1 MTRLGDLERAVMDV
15 LWDAVPGTSD
25 GVTVREVAEALDGRE
40 LAYTTVMTVLDRLA
54 GKGMVQ
60 REREGRAWRY
70 RAAASREAHIARLML
85 DALDLG
91 GSRDAAL
98 VRFARSVTG
107 TEAEVLRAALG
118 AEAGLTGRTGRPRR
132 RCDRLRTG
140 GQDAADRPARG
151 RADRP
156 GRGPPRRPGQGRR
169 RGDGPVGRPP
179 WRTPCTSP
187 GRSWPAG

>member
-15 LWDAVPGTSD
+15 LWDSVPATSD
-25 GVTVREVAEALDGRE
+25 GVTVREVADALDGRE

-70 RAAASREAHIARLML
+70 RPAATREAHIAQLML

-98 VRFARSVTG
+98 VRFARSG
-107 TEAEVLRAALG
+107 SGASASSEASSARTMPSMTARPFSVLASI
-118 AEAGLTGRTGRPRR
+118 
-132 RCDRLRTG
+132 
-140 GQDAADRPARG
+140 RPASIQR
-151 RADRP
+151 RTVSSLT
-156 GRGPPRRPGQGRR
+156 PR
-169 RGDGPVGRPP
+169 
-179 WRTPCTSP
+179 SP
-187 GRSWPAG
+187 AASAIR

>member
-15 LWDAVPGTSD
+15 LWDSVPGTSD
-25 GVTVREVAEALDGRE
+25 GVTVREVADALDGRE

-70 RAAASREAHIARLML
+70 RPAASREAHIAQLML

-118 AEAGLTGRTGRPRR
+118 AEAGHTGPADGGAGLTDRIGDPRAGRPAPADEAT
-132 RCDRLRTG
+132 DR
-140 GQDAADRPARG
+140 
-151 RADRP
+151 
-156 GRGPPRRPGQGRR
+156 
-169 RGDGPVGRPP
+169 
-179 WRTPCTSP
+179 
-187 GRSWPAG
+187 

>member
-15 LWDAVPGTSD
+15 LWDVVPGTSD
-25 GVTVREVAEALDGRE
+25 GVTVREVADALDGRE

-70 RAAASREAHIARLML
+70 RPAASREAHIAQLML

-118 AEAGLTGRTGRPRR
+118 SEAGLTGPDSTGGDAGGADALT
-132 RCDRLRTG
+132 DRLDGPAGR
-140 GQDAADRPARG
+140 RPAGEAAER
-151 RADRP
+151 
-156 GRGPPRRPGQGRR
+156 
-169 RGDGPVGRPP
+169 
-179 WRTPCTSP
+179 
-187 GRSWPAG
+187 

>member
-15 LWDAVPGTSD
+15 LWDSVPATSD
-25 GVTVREVAEALDGRE
+25 GVTVREVADALDGRE

-60 REREGRAWRY
+60 RRREGRAWRY
-70 RAAASREAHIARLML
+70 RAAASREAHIAQLML

-107 TEAEVLRAALG
+107 TEADVLRAALG
-118 AEAGLTGRTGRPRR
+118 AQAGLTDRIDDPRAGRSR
-132 RCDRLRTG
+132 
-140 GQDAADRPARG
+140 AADEAT
-151 RADRP
+151 DR
-156 GRGPPRRPGQGRR
+156 
-169 RGDGPVGRPP
+169 
-179 WRTPCTSP
+179 
-187 GRSWPAG
+187 

>member
-15 LWDAVPGTSD
+15 LWDTVPATSD
-25 GVTVREVAEALDGRE
+25 GVTVREVADALAGRE

-107 TEAEVLRAALG
+107 TEADVLRAALA
-118 AEAGLTGRTGRPRR
+118 AEAGMAPAERIETPT
-132 RCDRLRTG
+132 
-140 GQDAADRPARG
+140 ADRASRPD
-151 RADRP
+151 RAGEAAER
-156 GRGPPRRPGQGRR
+156 
-169 RGDGPVGRPP
+169 
-179 WRTPCTSP
+179 
-187 GRSWPAG
+187 

>member
-1 MTRLGDLERAVMDV
+1 MDV
-15 LWDAVPGTSD
+15 LWDVVPGTSD
-25 GVTVREVAEALDGRE
+25 GVTVREVADALDGRE

-70 RAAASREAHIARLML
+70 RPAASREAHIAQLML

-118 AEAGLTGRTGRPRR
+118 SEAGLTGPDTTAGGTGAAGPGRAESGAELT
-132 RCDRLRTG
+132 DRVDGPAGR
-140 GQDAADRPARG
+140 RPAGEAAER
-151 RADRP
+151 
-156 GRGPPRRPGQGRR
+156 
-169 RGDGPVGRPP
+169 
-179 WRTPCTSP
+179 
-187 GRSWPAG
+187 

>member
-15 LWDAVPGTSD
+15 LWDSVPAASD
-25 GVTVREVAEALDGRE
+25 GVTVREVADALDGRE

-70 RAAASREAHIARLML
+70 RPAATREAHIAQLML

-107 TEAEVLRAALG
+107 TEADVLRSALA
-118 AEAGLTGRTGRPRR
+118 AEAGLAEP
-132 RCDRLRTG
+132 
-140 GQDAADRPARG
+140 G
-151 RADRP
+151 RAEPDQARSAGAGVSGRIEEPRATGPALDEATDR
-156 GRGPPRRPGQGRR
+156 
-169 RGDGPVGRPP
+169 
-179 WRTPCTSP
+179 
-187 GRSWPAG
+187 

>member
-15 LWDAVPGTSD
+15 LWDSVPATSD
-25 GVTVREVAEALDGRE
+25 GVTVREVADALDGRE

-70 RAAASREAHIARLML
+70 RPAATREAHIAQLML

-118 AEAGLTGRTGRPRR
+118 AEAGLTGSGPAQAGLTDRVEDPRAGGPSLDEAT
-132 RCDRLRTG
+132 DR
-140 GQDAADRPARG
+140 
-151 RADRP
+151 
-156 GRGPPRRPGQGRR
+156 
-169 RGDGPVGRPP
+169 
-179 WRTPCTSP
+179 
-187 GRSWPAG
+187 

>member
-15 LWDAVPGTSD
+15 LWDSVPATSD
-25 GVTVREVAEALDGRE
+25 GVTVREVADALDGRE

-70 RAAASREAHIARLML
+70 RPAATREAHIAQLML

-118 AEAGLTGRTGRPRR
+118 AEAGLTGAAPAEAGLTDRVEDPRAGGPTLDEAT
-132 RCDRLRTG
+132 DR
-140 GQDAADRPARG
+140 
-151 RADRP
+151 
-156 GRGPPRRPGQGRR
+156 
-169 RGDGPVGRPP
+169 
-179 WRTPCTSP
+179 
-187 GRSWPAG
+187 

>member
-15 LWDAVPGTSD
+15 LWDSVPGTS
-25 GVTVREVAEALDGRE
+25 GGITVREVADALDGRE

-60 REREGRAWRY
+60 REREGRAWSY
-70 RAAASREAHIARLML
+70 RAAASREAYIARLML

-118 AEAGLTGRTGRPRR
+118 AEAGGTGHDGDALTDRVDAPSVDGLGLPPRA
-132 RCDRLRTG
+132 DK
-140 GQDAADRPARG
+140 AADR
-151 RADRP
+151 
-156 GRGPPRRPGQGRR
+156 
-169 RGDGPVGRPP
+169 
-179 WRTPCTSP
+179 
-187 GRSWPAG
+187 

>member
-15 LWDAVPGTSD
+15 LWALPATSD
-25 GVTVREVAEALDGRE
+25 GVTVREVADALDGRE

-70 RAAASREAHIARLML
+70 RPAATREAHIAQLML

-107 TEAEVLRAALG
+107 TEADVLRAALG
-118 AEAGLTGRTGRPRR
+118 AEAGLTDRAGSTDQTGVTHRAGVT
-132 RCDRLRTG
+132 DRVE
-140 GQDAADRPARG
+140 DPRPAG
-151 RADRP
+151 PALDEATDR
-156 GRGPPRRPGQGRR
+156 
-169 RGDGPVGRPP
+169 
-179 WRTPCTSP
+179 
-187 GRSWPAG
+187 